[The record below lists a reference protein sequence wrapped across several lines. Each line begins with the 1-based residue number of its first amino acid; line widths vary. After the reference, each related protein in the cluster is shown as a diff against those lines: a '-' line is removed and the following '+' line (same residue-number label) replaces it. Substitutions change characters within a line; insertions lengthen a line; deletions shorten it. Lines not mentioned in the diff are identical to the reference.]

1 MIGPRAQVC
10 AEWHSAATNLFLA
23 LVAADREAYAE
34 DLDDLLEEPA
44 DDSL

>member
-10 AEWHSAATNLFLA
+10 AECHSAAANLFFT
-23 LVAADREAYAE
+23 LVAAEIEAYAE